1 MARVA
6 EGNQH
11 AFRELAARHMHR
23 AYAIARR
30 VTALPQDAEEA
41 VQDAFAKI
49 WINAASF
56 DPDRAAFTTWLY
68 RIVTNA
74 CLDIVRKNPPA
85 MTDVSTLE
93 NMLSDGMAGA
103 ETGLMEKQ
111 RSEAVRQAVLSLPP
125 KQRLAVTLCYYEEFT
140 NAEAAAAMGV
150 HIKTVEALLSRAR
163 KKLQETLA
171 FPGSYL

>member
-1 MARVA
+1 MAKVA
-6 EGNQH
+6 EGHQR
-11 AFRELAARHMHR
+11 AFRELTARHMHR

-41 VQDAFAKI
+41 VQDAFTKV

-56 DPDRAAFTTWLY
+56 DPNRAAFTTWLY
-68 RIVTNA
+68 RIVTNV
-74 CLDIVRKNPPA
+74 CLDIVRKSPPA
-85 MTDVSTLE
+85 MTDVSALE
-93 NMLSDGMAGA
+93 NTLPDGMAGA

-111 RSEAVRQAVLSLPP
+111 RSETVRQAVLALPP

-150 HIKTVEALLSRAR
+150 RIKTVEALLSRAR
-163 KKLQETLA
+163 KQLQETLA
-171 FPGSYL
+171 FPEGYL